1 MATFSKRISKSP
13 LRSNNSTS
21 SAYSGKKSQTCA
33 QEDMKKVVY
42 YSDAACNTSGA
53 TDWIWL
59 YELCFIHTTQA
70 YIAVKSNE
78 WGFHE
83 LAHITLK
90 IEYRVKKC
98 KLKKDIYH
106 IISALTVE

>member
-1 MATFSKRISKSP
+1 MPT
-13 LRSNNSTS
+13 L
-21 SAYSGKKSQTCA
+21 GKKSQTCA

-42 YSDAACNTSGA
+42 YSDACNTSGA
-53 TDWIWL
+53 TDWISL
-59 YELCFIHTTQA
+59 YELCFIHTTEA

-90 IEYRVKKC
+90 IEYRV
-98 KLKKDIYH
+98 
-106 IISALTVE
+106 